1 MIKVKNLSKSYLT
14 KGKSRTIFKNLN
26 FTINT
31 GESVALLGRNGAGKS
46 TLLNIIGGVDQP
58 DSGEV
63 IRKCS
68 VSWPLGLVGG
78 FQGSLSARENVMFV
92 SKLMYG
98 NKRILIKKTVDFVRD
113 FAEIGNYFDLPFNTY
128 SSGMRLRVTFGLS
141 MAFHFDF
148 YLVDEITSVG
158 DEKFRKKCNELL
170 VNKVAQSSFIM
181 VNHNLSSLKKYCDKA
196 IVLHNGNA
204 LMYSSLSEAIKMHKY
219 LLFE

>member
-1 MIKVKNLSKSYLT
+1 MIKVKNLSKSYIT

-26 FTINT
+26 FTINS

-98 NKRILIKKTVDFVRD
+98 NKKFLIKKTIDFVRD

-158 DEKFRKKCNELL
+158 DQKFRQKCNELL

-181 VNHNLSSLKKYCDKA
+181 VNHNLNSLKNYCDKA

-204 LMYSSLSEAIKMHKY
+204 LMYNSLSEAVKMHKY

>member
-1 MIKVKNLSKSYLT
+1 MIKVVNLSKTYVT
-14 KGKSRTIFKNLN
+14 KGKSRTIFKNIN
-26 FTINT
+26 FTINK

-63 IRKCS
+63 VRNCS

-98 NKRILIKKTVDFVRD
+98 NKSFLIKKTIDFVES
-113 FAEIGNYFDLPFNTY
+113 FAEIGSYFDLPFKTY

-141 MAFHFDF
+141 MAFSFDF

-158 DEKFRKKCNELL
+158 DQKFRKKCNEFL

-181 VNHNLSSLKKYCDKA
+181 VNHNLNALKDYCDKA

-204 LMYSSLSEAIKMHKY
+204 LMYNSLSEAIKMHKY